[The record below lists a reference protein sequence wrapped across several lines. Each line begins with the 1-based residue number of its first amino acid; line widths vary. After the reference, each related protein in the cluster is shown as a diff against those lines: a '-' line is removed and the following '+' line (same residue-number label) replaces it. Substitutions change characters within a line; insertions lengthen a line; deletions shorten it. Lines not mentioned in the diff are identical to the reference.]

1 MMNFLKI
8 GRSDRKA
15 GRNTIGARP
24 VSRSRHIPRPRWLI
38 AVIVLVSFCCL
49 LVANGFASSEIGV
62 DARVERIVGSDLV
75 PDSIT
80 NGGPMIDGTRDPVQS
95 YAMPPMTIVLSF
107 DDGPDPRW
115 TPAVLEVLRKH
126 HVPGT
131 FFVVGSMAA
140 QHPEL
145 IRQLRDSGAEI
156 GIHTFTHPDLGIISH
171 SRFEHEIS
179 ETQLA
184 IAGAAGI
191 TSYLIRPPYSSTP
204 DAVDNAGMRTITQA
218 GDLGYMTILS
228 DVDSKDWQRPGVP
241 SIVRHST
248 PEDGAGGI
256 VLLHDA
262 GGDRSQTVAA
272 LDRLIPQLKQQG
284 YRFSTVA
291 DAMGRMPANQP
302 ATTAE
307 HLRGMVLVGSLG
319 VATNAVDVLEWLL
332 IATGVLVVVRL
343 LLMLVVAHRHAR
355 QRKSPNWSWGPPV
368 TEPVSV
374 IVPAYNEKECIAD
387 TVRSLAASDHPVEI
401 LVVDDGSTDN
411 TADIAESLQ
420 LPNVKVIRKP
430 NGGKPSA
437 LNTGIMHARHNLIVM
452 IDGDTVFEPTTV
464 RRLVQPFADPTVGA
478 VAGNA
483 KVANRKGLIAR
494 WQHIEYVIGFNVDRR
509 VYDVLRCMP
518 TVPGAVGAFRREVLL
533 QVGGV
538 SEDTLAEDTDL
549 TMAVCRT
556 GSRVVYEETARA
568 WTEAP
573 ATLPQLWRQRYR
585 WSYGTMQSMWKHR
598 RAIRERGASGR
609 FGRWGLLHLALF
621 QVMFPLFAPL
631 IDVFL
636 VYGLVFLDPLRT
648 VLLWSTV
655 MVLQLAAGVYAFHL
669 DGERKRALWLYPL
682 QQIVYRQVMYAV
694 LIRSII
700 TALSGIRLK
709 WQKLQ
714 RTGGLEALLA
724 TESAAAKPAADV
736 MRTGTAVATPVP
748 APIRQTPPV
757 VGSGPDP
764 RHDSVSHRI

>member
-1 MMNFLKI
+1 MSFLKS

-15 GRNTIGARP
+15 GPGTTRGQPGR
-24 VSRSRHIPRPRWLI
+24 RSRHIPRPRWLI
-38 AVIVLVSFCCL
+38 AAIVLMSFCCL
-49 LVANGFASSEIGV
+49 LVANGFVSSQIGV
-62 DARVERIVGSDLV
+62 DAHVEHVTGSDLV

-80 NGGPMIDGTRDPVQS
+80 DGGPIIDGTHDPARS
-95 YAMPPMTIVLSF
+95 YSMPPKTIALSF

-115 TPAVLEVLRKH
+115 TPGILAVLRKY

-140 QHPEL
+140 KHPDL
-145 IRQLRDSGAEI
+145 IRELRDSGAEI
-156 GIHTFTHPDLGIISH
+156 GIHTFTHPDLGTISH
-171 SRFEHEIS
+171 TRFEHEIS

-184 IAGAAGI
+184 LAGAAGI

-218 GDLGYMTILS
+218 GALGYMTVLS
-228 DVDSKDWQRPGVP
+228 DVDSKDWQRPGVR
-241 SIVRHST
+241 SIIRHAT
-248 PEDGAGGI
+248 PEDGTGGI

-262 GGDRSQTVAA
+262 GGDRSETVKA
-272 LDRLIPQLKQQG
+272 LDRLIPQLKEQG

-291 DAMGRMPANQP
+291 DAIGRIPSNQP
-302 ATTAE
+302 ASTTE
-307 HLRGMVLVGSLG
+307 RLRGKVMLG
-319 VATNAVDVLEWLL
+319 TLSVATQAVRVLEWLL
-332 IATGVLVVVRL
+332 VATGVLVALRL
-343 LLMLVVAHRHAR
+343 LLMLIVANRHAR
-355 QRKSPNWSWGPPV
+355 QRKSPRWSWGPPV

-387 TVRSLAASDHPVEI
+387 TVRSLVASDHPVEVI
-401 LVVDDGSTDN
+401 VVDDGSTDN

-420 LPNVKVIRKP
+420 LPNVRVIRKP

-437 LNTGIMHARHNLIVM
+437 LNTGIMHARYNLIVM

-464 RRLVQPFADPTVGA
+464 RQLVQPFADPTVGS

-509 VYDVLRCMP
+509 VYDLLRCMP

-538 SEDTLAEDTDL
+538 SDDTLAEDTDL

-573 ATLPQLWRQRYR
+573 ATLRQLWRQRYR

-598 RAIRERGASGR
+598 RAMRERGASGR

-621 QVMFPLFAPL
+621 QVMLPLLAPL

-636 VYGLVFLDPLRT
+636 VYGLIFLDPMKTL
-648 VLLWSTV
+648 VLWGTV
-655 MVLQLAAGVYAFHL
+655 MGLQLAAGVYAFHL
-669 DGERKRALWLYPL
+669 DGERKRVLWLYPL
-682 QQIVYRQVMYAV
+682 QQVVYRQVMYAV

-700 TALSGIRLK
+700 TALSGIRLR

-724 TESAAAKPAADV
+724 TESAAAKPAAGV
-736 MRTGTAVATPVP
+736 VRNGTAVATPVRQA
-748 APIRQTPPV
+748 APV
-757 VGSGPDP
+757 AGSGPDP
-764 RHDSVSHRI
+764 HRSSVTNRT